1 MLADGDLLWIFFFP
15 LAFAYIIHVI
25 FFGGG
30 FVLLLLG
37 FDIW

>member
-25 FFGGG
+25 FFGGVC
-30 FVLLLLG
+30 FVVTWL
-37 FDIW
+37 